1 MEKPPEKTRR
11 SLLLRYPEPRRPAG
25 GDIPGTSTLS
35 VRVRVKPVYF
45 TLFLDITRNKQIP

>member
-1 MEKPPEKTRR
+1 MEKRPEKTRR